1 MSTHGAR
8 HIHKYAKGFCECLWY
23 AVRLPDFPIRM
34 LSWWRVSQ
42 FHFVLP
48 VFATCT
54 SLPFRGDE
62 RCEADRQC
70 FGGLGWCGLFPDHQS
85 DEDSE
90 CPSHLGSPAEKCH
103 WKRQNESEW
112 CLCFRES
119 SWAHTIKHN
128 VNIIHTKYPYIYI
141 YIHMYGVYIYILYIS
156 MIMNVHPAQTWH
168 YQAVSGRRSDLS
180 SRVTRHWPV
189 RTQLGGASGQH
200 REWPIDLEAD
210 RWHPQSQISEQILNR
225 WP

>member
-1 MSTHGAR
+1 MSTHSAL

-90 CPSHLGSPAEKCH
+90 CPSHLGSVPEKCH

-128 VNIIHTKYPYIYI
+128 VNMIHTKYPYIYI
-141 YIHMYGVYIYILYIS
+141 YVRSVCIYIYYI
-156 MIMNVHPAQTWH
+156 
-168 YQAVSGRRSDLS
+168 
-180 SRVTRHWPV
+180 
-189 RTQLGGASGQH
+189 
-200 REWPIDLEAD
+200 
-210 RWHPQSQISEQILNR
+210 
-225 WP
+225 